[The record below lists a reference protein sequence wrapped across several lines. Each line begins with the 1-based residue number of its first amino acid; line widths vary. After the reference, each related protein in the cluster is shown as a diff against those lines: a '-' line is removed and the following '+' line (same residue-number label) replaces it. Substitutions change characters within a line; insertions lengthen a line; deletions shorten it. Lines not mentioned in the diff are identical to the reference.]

1 MSTDLEFLQQVT
13 AFLEEEALFTP
24 RKSFGSNQYAG
35 ESPPTWLAVSPVNS
49 DASLL
54 RGHEVEGHL
63 SKTSDGDKPRAKKS
77 KVCHETDRRHKYR
90 QRLKDERDQLNHTV
104 NVLSKQLQELIEAKQ
119 GTKTTARTDLVL
131 SKSFWRKVATQQRE
145 QRYLVEAEHKRLSDI
160 VNSQDAYIEKMMIA
174 LRKGFLNISLTGEI
188 KAADMH
194 DQIDDL
200 KWLHL
205 KSSDA
210 MLYEVYLRE
219 VNESY
224 ARVDSVLNECDVDSV
239 PVGTVSY
246 IHRHNPDG
254 DVDYVQ
260 YVNKF
265 MYPFDFERTCNGMW
279 EVSKLPH
286 RQIDREVYEDLSDA
300 GNTVAFKFRVK
311 KTLADGSTVSV
322 LKRVLSRRFRDNNQ
336 VVIIWKIFSE
346 GEGIFSGMDVNETTW
361 GRMRPYLE
369 GSSCGVLVE
378 SCTRQTPGP
387 YITENA
393 DDWAGRTFR
402 AIMQEAVV
410 EDTQE
415 FVRAL
420 GELLRNDASPS
431 IEFET

>member
-1 MSTDLEFLQQVT
+1 
-13 AFLEEEALFTP
+13 
-24 RKSFGSNQYAG
+24 
-35 ESPPTWLAVSPVNS
+35 
-49 DASLL
+49 
-54 RGHEVEGHL
+54 
-63 SKTSDGDKPRAKKS
+63 
-77 KVCHETDRRHKYR
+77 
-90 QRLKDERDQLNHTV
+90 
-104 NVLSKQLQELIEAKQ
+104 
-119 GTKTTARTDLVL
+119 
-131 SKSFWRKVATQQRE
+131 
-145 QRYLVEAEHKRLSDI
+145 
-160 VNSQDAYIEKMMIA
+160 
-174 LRKGFLNISLTGEI
+174 
-188 KAADMH
+188 
-194 DQIDDL
+194 
-200 KWLHL
+200 
-205 KSSDA
+205 
-210 MLYEVYLRE
+210 
-219 VNESY
+219 
-224 ARVDSVLNECDVDSV
+224 
-239 PVGTVSY
+239 
-246 IHRHNPDG
+246 
-254 DVDYVQ
+254 
-260 YVNKF
+260 
-265 MYPFDFERTCNGMW
+265 MW